1 MKEFKKYNDC
11 RRVRKRK
18 SQEKHTKLGHPWRV
32 DESTLRA
39 LMDDATNPVRDKPL
53 GVQIRTNDIPL
64 TKRAL
69 EHNLRT
75 RIHAGVYKQAY
86 TKKEISLDNKYLRP
100 IFGFWDAIYW
110 TDEAHFNPEEDFQK
124 PNILRYEG
132 ERLKTNNIGV
142 RKPVKS
148 SPLTLHIY
156 ATVNWYYKGPLGFYN
171 DDVNM
176 LTLPKPPQRPRKYK
190 YETWQ
195 KYKERLTE
203 WELKCPPAIKGDVG
217 GHHMTQE
224 YYTEHILPSY
234 IDAVQQARIGAT
246 IEQREWL
253 LQEDN
258 DPSHGTKSFN
268 NVSRKLKDVN
278 WICTLLHPGQS
289 PDLNPQEGVW
299 LILKQRVKR
308 RLNSPLPPET
318 IWDGTKQHLK
328 ETLVQEWAMITLTEI
343 RRLISEMPSRCKQL
357 ATNGGE
363 AIRSEH
369 W

>member
-1 MKEFKKYNDC
+1 IKEFKKYNDC

-18 SQEKHTKLGHPWRV
+18 SQEKYTKLRHPWRV

-39 LMDDATNPVRDKPL
+39 LMDDATNPVRDKSL

-86 TKKEISLDNKYLRP
+86 TKKEISLDNKYLRV
-100 IFGFWDAIYW
+100 GYGY
-110 TDEAHFNPEEDFQK
+110 TNEAYFNPEEDFQK
-124 PNILRYEG
+124 PSILRYEG
-132 ERLKTNNIGV
+132 KRLKTNNIGV
-142 RKPVKS
+142 RKP
-148 SPLTLHIY
+148 
-156 ATVNWYYKGPLGFYN
+156 YYKGPLGFYN

-176 LTLPKPPQRPRKYK
+176 LTLPKPLQRPHKYK
-190 YETWQ
+190 
-195 KYKERLTE
+195 LTK
-203 WELKCPPAIKGDVG
+203 WELKCPPAIEGDVG

-224 YYTEHILPSY
+224 YYTEHILLSY

-278 WICTLLHPGQS
+278 WI
-289 PDLNPQEGVW
+289 
-299 LILKQRVKR
+299 
-308 RLNSPLPPET
+308 
-318 IWDGTKQHLK
+318 
-328 ETLVQEWAMITLTEI
+328 
-343 RRLISEMPSRCKQL
+343 
-357 ATNGGE
+357 
-363 AIRSEH
+363 
-369 W
+369 